1 MRSAPDAVTPGIV
14 RRLTFADWW
23 LLGTVTAAQL
33 ATGAALRVMPLYAW
47 RLHAA
52 RWRSLAQFVV
62 RGSDQRIIWAIEATA
77 RRLGFLSTCLIRAL
91 VAELVM
97 DAHGAPMTLTIG
109 IRKTPVGDFYAH
121 AWLAREDRVLIGA
134 TGDEYVPIASWT
146 GLQG

>member
-1 MRSAPDAVTPGIV
+1 MQDVFRRDPA
-14 RRLTFADWW
+14 RRLTLADWW

-33 ATGAALRVMPLYAW
+33 AAGAALRVMSLSAW

-62 RGSDQRIIWAIEATA
+62 RGSDQRIAWAVEATG

-97 DAHGAPMTLTIG
+97 SGHDGPTTLTIG
-109 IRKTPVGDFYAH
+109 VRKTPVGEFRAH

-134 TGDEYVPIASWT
+134 TSDEYVPMASWT
-146 GLQG
+146 GLPG